1 MDESLKSLA
10 AQIIEG
16 LGGRVRIETDGGE
29 LVIRTPRDSLIE
41 TLTFLR
47 DNSNCH
53 FKCLVDLCGV
63 DYPERSER
71 FEIVY
76 SLLSHRYN
84 LRLRLKT
91 ATDED
96 EPVPSASHIYS
107 AAVWLEREAWD
118 MYGVFFSDHPDLR
131 RILTDYG
138 FEGHPLRKDFPLTG
152 HVEVRYDD
160 EGKRVVY
167 EPVSLVQ
174 EFRTF
179 DFASPWEGPQALPGD
194 AGAEEGR

>member
-10 AQIIEG
+10 AQIMEG
-16 LGGRVRIETDGGE
+16 LGGRVRIETDGDE

-53 FKCLVDLCGV
+53 FKCLVDLCGI
-63 DYPERSER
+63 DYPERPER

-91 ATDED
+91 TTDED

-107 AAVWLEREAWD
+107 AAIWFEREAWD

-194 AGAEEGR
+194 AKAEEG